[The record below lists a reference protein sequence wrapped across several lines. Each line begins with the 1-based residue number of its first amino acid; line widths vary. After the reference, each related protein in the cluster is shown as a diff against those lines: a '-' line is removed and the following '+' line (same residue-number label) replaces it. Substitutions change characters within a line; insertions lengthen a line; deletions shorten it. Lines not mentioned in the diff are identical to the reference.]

1 MVNYLVF
8 LSVATT
14 KTAESRPTS
23 QNEESLSSTYWLDNP
38 CGVSPAA
45 GPLLLQ
51 STLVDYTPFL
61 LQLLVT
67 LTNIQHW
74 INDFVC
80 FSLFSNFQ
88 LHNNN
93 LSITKCRRG
102 TNFVCLL
109 PKKRSKMKECTT
121 HGSWLHQQFRKCS
134 RNQIIQTFIR

>member
-23 QNEESLSSTYWLDNP
+23 QNGESLSSIYWLDNP
-38 CGVSPAA
+38 CGVSPAAA

-88 LHNNN
+88 LLNV
-93 LSITKCRRG
+93 
-102 TNFVCLL
+102 FVCLL
-109 PKKRSKMKECTT
+109 PKKRSKTKECTT